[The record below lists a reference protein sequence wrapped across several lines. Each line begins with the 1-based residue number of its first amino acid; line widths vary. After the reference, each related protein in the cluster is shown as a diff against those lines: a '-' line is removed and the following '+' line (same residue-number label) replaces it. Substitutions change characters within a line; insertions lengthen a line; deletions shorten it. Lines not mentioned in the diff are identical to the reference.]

1 MMEIIMKML
10 FCLLIAAIIGG
21 IIGWLLRSLFCKSK
35 FDEYEG
41 RLRENEEE
49 MARLRASLS
58 KAKGDASTENDKDD
72 AEIAALKAQI
82 SSLEGNLKTSAD
94 LDADWSKKYAALEA
108 DLKTSNES
116 YAKLETESSDWKT
129 KLAEL
134 TAAGAGGAAVGAVV
148 SGGSDSEISSLQAKI
163 KSLESDLK
171 ISHERQFTLESDLKG
186 WESKAS
192 TLSSA
197 GAVATDDGEINRL
210 RAALDEANKTNANLE
225 AKLKVVRSDDAADE
239 AEITRLRAEL
249 DGLKVKLNETETERV
264 YLLGQVKKAESG
276 ESIKREVPMDQ
287 RDDLEL
293 IHGVGPVLER
303 MLYDM
308 GIYYFKDIASWDA
321 AKIAEMNEKLPNFR
335 GRIERENWVESA
347 KEEHFKK
354 YGEKL

>member
-1 MMEIIMKML
+1 MWDWSIIWKIWL
-10 FCLLIAAIIGG
+10 CLLIAAVIGG

-49 MARLRASLS
+49 IARLRASLS
-58 KAKGDASTENDKDD
+58 KAKGDASSENNKDD
-72 AEIAALKAQI
+72 AEI
-82 SSLEGNLKTSAD
+82 SA
-94 LDADWSKKYAALEA
+94 
-108 DLKTSNES
+108 
-116 YAKLETESSDWKT
+116 
-129 KLAEL
+129 
-134 TAAGAGGAAVGAVV
+134 
-148 SGGSDSEISSLQAKI
+148 LQAKI
-163 KSLESDLK
+163 KSLEADLN
-171 ISHERQFTLESDLKG
+171 ICHDRQFTLESDLKG
-186 WESKAS
+186 WESKAA

-197 GAVATDDGEINRL
+197 GAVANT
-210 RAALDEANKTNANLE
+210 
-225 AKLKVVRSDDAADE
+225 SDDE
-239 AEITRLRAEL
+239 ELNRLRAEL

-264 YLLGQVKKAESG
+264 YLLGQVKKAELG

-308 GIYYFKDIASWDA
+308 GIYFFKDIAAWDA

-335 GRIERENWVESA
+335 GRIEREGWVESA